1 MSETVELSRRQ
12 KYENRMNKIP
22 WFRRK
27 VGDIFRAMVIP
38 IAILAFLSIISGVL
52 ESVYT
57 NYIVVKNLQNN
68 ALAKNILIAKEVFEK
83 LMNFVPMIAAISVA
97 ATFSPNRTVGA
108 LTAFIGWIAFLAV
121 QSVLIAQT
129 GNNYHLSLF
138 LQNRTIPVDA
148 AEKGLIVK
156 ISGLTTNPLIFLNS
170 NMFVGFLVGY
180 LNALA
185 LSKITKK
192 TSTLTNATFL
202 GILIALVFS
211 IVIGFLHL
219 HIIFLLGQGLYASKD
234 SIINLNKNINLN
246 NFLTALINGSMF
258 PLSLTKYTSSLYG
271 GAVTEYDRVLL
282 ALFILPAMAIMLIF
296 SAKKGNRRFAFSFY
310 ITLILL
316 STLLGKYDALLLSIF
331 FISPFVFLMVGAIAP
346 STAAWVIAIIT
357 SKLGT
362 IIETSLL
369 GNGGVIDIAMNAIKN
384 FAKFKQAWVM
394 LLIGS
399 IWAITFTIIS
409 WAYIYYGRVCVLG
422 KGNVI
427 KEMFAY
433 EYVVENNYIV
443 FSKQKNN
450 DLGNPVRNQVADELV
465 NRAVSLIAQNEQDAI
480 LSQNII
486 SDAKRMKYTKE
497 ITIDDID
504 IQKAQETSDIQDE
517 IIFDEPDNLLIEEPS
532 LDLDGFGMGVD
543 DYDFGESEPQIP
555 NPFDNNQ
562 LSQEFEK
569 LDKKEDCINAE
580 IIEVKK
586 AEESPLKFL
595 LEDDNNFNDGF
606 EQDNIFLDPDD
617 ALTSEFDLDTNP
629 QFDDITS
636 FDDPTVTGELE
647 LPTDDPYAAIANL
660 KYKDDIDTEILSLG
674 YPIEDPVD
682 EIYEDVF
689 VENGD
694 FDLGVKREVINNI
707 PFEYTTELTPAYDT
721 PLELIDSQLDG
732 GNLDDVGTEYDY
744 SSFDVDN
751 DMMGQTDLDVLV
763 AAEYGSYDD
772 IFGLEQKEEFPDVEI
787 QEAKPVQEE
796 NVVEIAA
803 FEEKNEHEHV
813 NFGEDQREEYIE
825 PTEQTMINIESETV
839 GEYIT
844 DDSQNADKI
853 NELEEK
859 IKQLQEQLE
868 KSQEQQ
874 QVIEEPASEEFPE
887 ESIELQEEQLT
898 EQVEEAQE
906 SIEQIQTSEQKQ
918 IEEVS
923 EINQETENQFDSDID
938 LSTLEDLENLQP
950 ESENLESEEQIEEL
964 TETETQVESEEVSEE
979 TQVSNEEFELLDEF
993 TGESLEGEFK
1003 FDEPQEIQ
1011 DLETEQLV
1019 SENEVEP
1026 VEAESIEEAN
1036 ENKSE
1041 EEQDT
1046 QTKESEQTEVFAE
1059 NLESFGEFDDFS
1071 ELSELKE
1078 NTATSFESDKRIIDL
1093 EKTVVDLELRLNEA
1107 NEKHDAL
1114 MKKLMS
1120 ENERLSENQYSAE
1133 FVEKQNQKI
1142 SELNFQLQDLLIS
1155 NKLMENKILEQQKT
1169 QEFEIKNHSY
1179 EMDKM
1184 KKDMN
1189 EKISYL
1195 EEQNAKLYAIL
1206 SELTTR
1212 QIEVPVVK
1220 EAVSETIVEEPIS
1233 EELQSSEEQQIEE
1246 VSEVNQE
1253 SLIENQFDSD
1263 IDLSTLEDLENL
1275 QPESENLES
1284 EEQVEVQD
1292 EETTEAEESEQTN
1305 FNLSGEEEVEF
1316 GDLDSMNFDEPSE
1329 DGDLENQ
1336 IMAASQEFDEPESEE
1351 EQIEEIETAQLL
1363 ESEVSEEL
1371 SEDSTDLT
1379 ELNSYEFDNLEDIN
1393 LDEKT
1398 ENVSDELVE
1407 NQELQTESLEEE
1419 NIESL
1424 SSQQA
1429 PEEFSLEDVLSSNKE
1444 EAFSIGE
1451 ETSNENVEIN
1461 ESSIEE
1467 IEKSLEESDTIE
1479 QETIDEIV
1487 DETAETEMFG
1497 EEFSIGNINETSSL
1511 EDLENLQPESENL
1524 ESEEQVEVQDEET
1537 TEAEESEQT
1546 NFNLSGEEEVEFGD
1560 LDSTNF
1566 DEPSEDGD
1574 LENQIMAAS
1583 QEFDEPESEKEQ
1595 IEEIETAQLLESEVS
1610 EELSED
1616 STNLTELNSYE
1627 FDNLEDINLDEKTE
1641 NVSDE
1646 LVENQELETESLE
1659 ETSEDTNIELLE
1671 DSSSEDENLQ
1681 QFEDEVNE
1689 SLISENF
1696 VEEVSSDNQEVFNEL
1711 SSPYQDENFVIDNIE
1726 ENVDFDENQEQ
1737 KEINLEENIEDEN
1750 IFNTKETSQ
1759 SSSSIY
1765 ESESEQLLIE
1775 STENYENEVISKS
1788 SDISTSTNEYLATT
1802 TDFESNTSYVGD
1814 NLNEVNLINEIN
1826 EKDELEQLTEE
1837 DSQEEQVEALD
1848 EQSAA
1853 EEFFAEDE
1861 EQQENNYDFS
1871 QEFDFD
1877 KFEKENE
1884 EEIGTAEVEISNE
1897 TTVEAETDEWD
1908 DSYAALAFD
1917 ENSTN
1922 EEQLNLDE
1930 NEISYIENSNAP
1942 GEFQIDNQVSNLDY
1956 SDAFTKPLQKRTY
1969 SFDSKIRQ
1977 FMILSPLLGEIK
1989 AQSQNSI
1996 SILSTS
2002 GKLIMPNDA
2011 HIDFISENRDKY
2023 ILDIYGVKME
2033 ILLNPNFDK
2042 PHKQRLH
2049 NKIYANEGKQ
2059 LYKGDFFIDGN
2070 KKFYSEIGEQ
2080 MILKFTILTDPTKY
2094 EIKPLRHTSS
2104 RIEKWDGLFEIVLQ
2118 KEYVQKLRVGQEV
2131 IQLVDPNEI
2140 KE

>member
-1 MSETVELSRRQ
+1 MSETVESSRRQ

-38 IAILAFLSIISGVL
+38 IAILALLSIISGVL

-310 ITLILL
+310 ITFILL

-362 IIETSLL
+362 TIETSLL

-465 NRAVSLIAQNEQDAI
+465 NRAVSLIAQNEHDAI

-532 LDLDGFGMGVD
+532 LDLDGFGMDVD

-898 EQVEEAQE
+898 EQVEE
-906 SIEQIQTSEQKQ
+906 
-918 IEEVS
+918 
-923 EINQETENQFDSDID
+923 
-938 LSTLEDLENLQP
+938 
-950 ESENLESEEQIEEL
+950 
-964 TETETQVESEEVSEE
+964 

-993 TGESLEGEFK
+993 TGESLEGKFE

-1026 VEAESIEEAN
+1026 VEAESIEEAT
-1036 ENKSE
+1036 ETKSE

-1078 NTATSFESDKRIIDL
+1078 NTATSFENDKRIIDL

-1497 EEFSIGNINETSSL
+1497 EEFSIENINETSSL

>member
-1 MSETVELSRRQ
+1 MSETVQLSRRQ

-38 IAILAFLSIISGVL
+38 IAILAFLSVISGVL

-138 LQNRTIPVDA
+138 LQNRTIPVDV

-202 GILIALVFS
+202 GILIALAFS

-362 IIETSLL
+362 TIETSLL

-532 LDLDGFGMGVD
+532 LDLDGFGMDVD

-813 NFGEDQREEYIE
+813 NFGKDQREEYIE

-898 EQVEEAQE
+898 EQVEE
-906 SIEQIQTSEQKQ
+906 
-918 IEEVS
+918 
-923 EINQETENQFDSDID
+923 
-938 LSTLEDLENLQP
+938 
-950 ESENLESEEQIEEL
+950 
-964 TETETQVESEEVSEE
+964 

-993 TGESLEGEFK
+993 TGESLEGKFE

-1026 VEAESIEEAN
+1026 VEAESIEEAT
-1036 ENKSE
+1036 ETKSE

-1078 NTATSFESDKRIIDL
+1078 NTATSFENDKRIIDL

-1336 IMAASQEFDEPESEE
+1336 IMAASQEFDEPESEK

-1560 LDSTNF
+1560 LDSMNF

-1616 STNLTELNSYE
+1616 STDLTELNSYE

-1646 LVENQELETESLE
+1646 LVENQELQTESLE

>member
-362 IIETSLL
+362 TIETSLL

-617 ALTSEFDLDTNP
+617 ALTSEFDLDTNL

-636 FDDPTVTGELE
+636 FDDPTTVTGELE

-1114 MKKLMS
+1114 TKKLMS

-1220 EAVSETIVEEPIS
+1220 EAVLETIVEEPIS
-1233 EELQSSEEQQIEE
+1233 EESQALEQKQIEE
-1246 VSEVNQE
+1246 VSEINQE
-1253 SLIENQFDSD
+1253 TENQFDSD

-1284 EEQVEVQD
+1284 EEQVEVQA
-1292 EETTEAEESEQTN
+1292 EETTEAEETEQTN

-1329 DGDLENQ
+1329 DSDLEDQ
-1336 IMAASQEFDEPESEE
+1336 IMVASQEFDEPESEE
-1351 EQIEEIETAQLL
+1351 DQIEETETAQLL

-1398 ENVSDELVE
+1398 ENVSDEL
-1407 NQELQTESLEEE
+1407 
-1419 NIESL
+1419 
-1424 SSQQA
+1424 A
-1429 PEEFSLEDVLSSNKE
+1429 
-1444 EAFSIGE
+1444 
-1451 ETSNENVEIN
+1451 
-1461 ESSIEE
+1461 
-1467 IEKSLEESDTIE
+1467 
-1479 QETIDEIV
+1479 
-1487 DETAETEMFG
+1487 
-1497 EEFSIGNINETSSL
+1497 
-1511 EDLENLQPESENL
+1511 
-1524 ESEEQVEVQDEET
+1524 
-1537 TEAEESEQT
+1537 
-1546 NFNLSGEEEVEFGD
+1546 
-1560 LDSTNF
+1560 
-1566 DEPSEDGD
+1566 
-1574 LENQIMAAS
+1574 
-1583 QEFDEPESEKEQ
+1583 
-1595 IEEIETAQLLESEVS
+1595 
-1610 EELSED
+1610 
-1616 STNLTELNSYE
+1616 
-1627 FDNLEDINLDEKTE
+1627 
-1641 NVSDE
+1641 
-1646 LVENQELETESLE
+1646 ENQELEAEILE
-1659 ETSEDTNIELLE
+1659 ETSEDTNIDLLE
-1671 DSSSEDENLQ
+1671 DSSFEDENLQ

-1711 SSPYQDENFVIDNIE
+1711 SSPYQGEDFAIDNIE
-1726 ENVDFDENQEQ
+1726 ENVDFDETQEQ

-1750 IFNTKETSQ
+1750 IFNTEETSQ

-1765 ESESEQLLIE
+1765 ESESEQLLLE
-1775 STENYENEVISKS
+1775 STENHENEVISKS

-1837 DSQEEQVEALD
+1837 DSQEEQVEVLD

-1897 TTVEAETDEWD
+1897 TTVESETDEWN

>member
-1 MSETVELSRRQ
+1 MSETVESSRRQ

-310 ITLILL
+310 ITFILL

-362 IIETSLL
+362 TIETSLL

-465 NRAVSLIAQNEQDAI
+465 NRAVSLIAQNEHDAI

-532 LDLDGFGMGVD
+532 LDLDGFGMDVD

-647 LPTDDPYAAIANL
+647 LPTDAPYAAIANL

-898 EQVEEAQE
+898 EQVEE
-906 SIEQIQTSEQKQ
+906 
-918 IEEVS
+918 
-923 EINQETENQFDSDID
+923 
-938 LSTLEDLENLQP
+938 
-950 ESENLESEEQIEEL
+950 
-964 TETETQVESEEVSEE
+964 

-993 TGESLEGEFK
+993 TGESLEGKFE

-1026 VEAESIEEAN
+1026 VEAESIEEAT
-1036 ENKSE
+1036 ETKSE

-1078 NTATSFESDKRIIDL
+1078 NTATSFENDKRIIDL

-1497 EEFSIGNINETSSL
+1497 EEFSIENINETSSL

>member
-1 MSETVELSRRQ
+1 MSETVQLSRRQ

-38 IAILAFLSIISGVL
+38 IAILAFLSVISGVL

-138 LQNRTIPVDA
+138 LQNRTIPVDV

-202 GILIALVFS
+202 GILIALAFS

-234 SIINLNKNINLN
+234 SIINLKKNINLN
-246 NFLTALINGSMF
+246 NFLTALVNGSMF

-296 SAKKGNRRFAFSFY
+296 SAKKGNRRFSFSFY

-331 FISPFVFLMVGAIAP
+331 FISPFVFLMAGAIAP

-362 IIETSLL
+362 TIETSLL
-369 GNGGVIDIAMNAIKN
+369 GNGGAIDIAMNAIKN

-532 LDLDGFGMGVD
+532 LDLDGFGMDVD

-898 EQVEEAQE
+898 EQVEE
-906 SIEQIQTSEQKQ
+906 
-918 IEEVS
+918 
-923 EINQETENQFDSDID
+923 
-938 LSTLEDLENLQP
+938 
-950 ESENLESEEQIEEL
+950 
-964 TETETQVESEEVSEE
+964 

-993 TGESLEGEFK
+993 TGESLEGKFE

-1026 VEAESIEEAN
+1026 VEAESIEEAT
-1036 ENKSE
+1036 ETKSE

-1078 NTATSFESDKRIIDL
+1078 NTATSFENDKRIIDL

-1336 IMAASQEFDEPESEE
+1336 IMAASQEFDEPESEK

>member
-362 IIETSLL
+362 TIETSLL
-369 GNGGVIDIAMNAIKN
+369 GNGGAIDIAMNAIKN

-617 ALTSEFDLDTNP
+617 ALTSEFDLDTNL

-636 FDDPTVTGELE
+636 FDDPTTVTGELE

-1220 EAVSETIVEEPIS
+1220 EAVLETIVEEPIS

-1351 EQIEEIETAQLL
+1351 EQIEETETAQLL
-1363 ESEVSEEL
+1363 ESEVYEEL

-1398 ENVSDELVE
+1398 ENVSDEL
-1407 NQELQTESLEEE
+1407 
-1419 NIESL
+1419 
-1424 SSQQA
+1424 A
-1429 PEEFSLEDVLSSNKE
+1429 
-1444 EAFSIGE
+1444 
-1451 ETSNENVEIN
+1451 
-1461 ESSIEE
+1461 
-1467 IEKSLEESDTIE
+1467 
-1479 QETIDEIV
+1479 
-1487 DETAETEMFG
+1487 
-1497 EEFSIGNINETSSL
+1497 
-1511 EDLENLQPESENL
+1511 
-1524 ESEEQVEVQDEET
+1524 
-1537 TEAEESEQT
+1537 
-1546 NFNLSGEEEVEFGD
+1546 
-1560 LDSTNF
+1560 
-1566 DEPSEDGD
+1566 
-1574 LENQIMAAS
+1574 
-1583 QEFDEPESEKEQ
+1583 
-1595 IEEIETAQLLESEVS
+1595 
-1610 EELSED
+1610 
-1616 STNLTELNSYE
+1616 
-1627 FDNLEDINLDEKTE
+1627 
-1641 NVSDE
+1641 
-1646 LVENQELETESLE
+1646 ENQELEAEILE
-1659 ETSEDTNIELLE
+1659 ETSEDTNIDLLE

-1711 SSPYQDENFVIDNIE
+1711 SSPYQDEDFAIDNIE
-1726 ENVDFDENQEQ
+1726 ENVDFDETQEQ

-1750 IFNTKETSQ
+1750 IFNTEETSQ

-1765 ESESEQLLIE
+1765 ESESEQLLLE
-1775 STENYENEVISKS
+1775 STENHENEVISKS

-1942 GEFQIDNQVSNLDY
+1942 GEFQIGNQVSNLDY

>member
-27 VGDIFRAMVIP
+27 VGDVFRAMVIP

-202 GILIALVFS
+202 GILIALAFS

-310 ITLILL
+310 ITFILL

-362 IIETSLL
+362 TIETSLL

-465 NRAVSLIAQNEQDAI
+465 NRAVSLIAQNEHDAI

-532 LDLDGFGMGVD
+532 LDLDGFGMDVD

-898 EQVEEAQE
+898 EQVEE
-906 SIEQIQTSEQKQ
+906 
-918 IEEVS
+918 
-923 EINQETENQFDSDID
+923 
-938 LSTLEDLENLQP
+938 
-950 ESENLESEEQIEEL
+950 
-964 TETETQVESEEVSEE
+964 

-993 TGESLEGEFK
+993 TGESLEGKFE

-1026 VEAESIEEAN
+1026 VEAESIEEAT
-1036 ENKSE
+1036 ETKSE

-1078 NTATSFESDKRIIDL
+1078 NTATSFENDKRIIDL

-1497 EEFSIGNINETSSL
+1497 EEFSIENINETSSL

-1826 EKDELEQLTEE
+1826 EKNELEQLTEE
-1837 DSQEEQVEALD
+1837 DSQKEQVEALD

>member
-362 IIETSLL
+362 TIETSLL

-532 LDLDGFGMGVD
+532 LDLDGFGMDVD

-898 EQVEEAQE
+898 EQVEE
-906 SIEQIQTSEQKQ
+906 
-918 IEEVS
+918 
-923 EINQETENQFDSDID
+923 
-938 LSTLEDLENLQP
+938 
-950 ESENLESEEQIEEL
+950 
-964 TETETQVESEEVSEE
+964 

-993 TGESLEGEFK
+993 TGESLEGKFE

-1026 VEAESIEEAN
+1026 VEAESIEEAT
-1036 ENKSE
+1036 ETKSE

-1078 NTATSFESDKRIIDL
+1078 NTATSFENDKRIIDL

-1546 NFNLSGEEEVEFGD
+1546 NFNLSGEEQVEFGD

>member
-271 GAVTEYDRVLL
+271 GVVTEYDRVLL

-362 IIETSLL
+362 TIETSLL

-617 ALTSEFDLDTNP
+617 ALTSEFDLDTNL

-636 FDDPTVTGELE
+636 FDDPTTVTGELE

-1003 FDEPQEIQ
+1003 FDEPHEIQ

-1220 EAVSETIVEEPIS
+1220 EAVLETIVEEPIS
-1233 EELQSSEEQQIEE
+1233 EESQALEQKQIEE
-1246 VSEVNQE
+1246 VSEINQE
-1253 SLIENQFDSD
+1253 TENQFDSD

-1284 EEQVEVQD
+1284 EEQVEVQA
-1292 EETTEAEESEQTN
+1292 EETIEPEETEQTN

-1329 DGDLENQ
+1329 DGDLEDQ

-1351 EQIEEIETAQLL
+1351 DQIEETETAQLL

-1398 ENVSDELVE
+1398 ENVSDEL
-1407 NQELQTESLEEE
+1407 
-1419 NIESL
+1419 
-1424 SSQQA
+1424 A
-1429 PEEFSLEDVLSSNKE
+1429 
-1444 EAFSIGE
+1444 
-1451 ETSNENVEIN
+1451 
-1461 ESSIEE
+1461 
-1467 IEKSLEESDTIE
+1467 
-1479 QETIDEIV
+1479 
-1487 DETAETEMFG
+1487 
-1497 EEFSIGNINETSSL
+1497 
-1511 EDLENLQPESENL
+1511 
-1524 ESEEQVEVQDEET
+1524 
-1537 TEAEESEQT
+1537 
-1546 NFNLSGEEEVEFGD
+1546 
-1560 LDSTNF
+1560 
-1566 DEPSEDGD
+1566 
-1574 LENQIMAAS
+1574 
-1583 QEFDEPESEKEQ
+1583 
-1595 IEEIETAQLLESEVS
+1595 
-1610 EELSED
+1610 
-1616 STNLTELNSYE
+1616 
-1627 FDNLEDINLDEKTE
+1627 
-1641 NVSDE
+1641 
-1646 LVENQELETESLE
+1646 ENQELEAEILE
-1659 ETSEDTNIELLE
+1659 ETSEDTNIDLLE

-1711 SSPYQDENFVIDNIE
+1711 SSPYQDEDFAIDNIE
-1726 ENVDFDENQEQ
+1726 ENVDFDETQEQ

-1750 IFNTKETSQ
+1750 IFNTEETSQ

-1765 ESESEQLLIE
+1765 ESESEQLLLE
-1775 STENYENEVISKS
+1775 STENHENEVISKS

-1837 DSQEEQVEALD
+1837 DSQEEQVEVLD

>member
-1 MSETVELSRRQ
+1 MSETVQLSRRQ

-38 IAILAFLSIISGVL
+38 IAILAFLSVISGVL

-138 LQNRTIPVDA
+138 LQNRTIPVDV

-202 GILIALVFS
+202 GILIALAFS

-246 NFLTALINGSMF
+246 NFLTALVNGSMF

-296 SAKKGNRRFAFSFY
+296 SAKKGNRRFSFSFY

-331 FISPFVFLMVGAIAP
+331 FISPFVFLMAGAIAP

-362 IIETSLL
+362 TIETSLL
-369 GNGGVIDIAMNAIKN
+369 GNGGAIDIAMNAIKN

-480 LSQNII
+480 VSQNII

-532 LDLDGFGMGVD
+532 LDLDGFGMDVD

-898 EQVEEAQE
+898 EQVEE
-906 SIEQIQTSEQKQ
+906 
-918 IEEVS
+918 
-923 EINQETENQFDSDID
+923 
-938 LSTLEDLENLQP
+938 
-950 ESENLESEEQIEEL
+950 
-964 TETETQVESEEVSEE
+964 

-993 TGESLEGEFK
+993 TGESLEGKFE

-1026 VEAESIEEAN
+1026 VEAESIEEAT
-1036 ENKSE
+1036 ETKSE

-1078 NTATSFESDKRIIDL
+1078 NTATSFENDKRIIDL

-1546 NFNLSGEEEVEFGD
+1546 NFNLSGEEQVEFGD

>member
-362 IIETSLL
+362 TIETSLL

-617 ALTSEFDLDTNP
+617 ALTSEFDLDTNL

-636 FDDPTVTGELE
+636 FDDPTTVTGELE

-898 EQVEEAQE
+898 EQVEE
-906 SIEQIQTSEQKQ
+906 
-918 IEEVS
+918 
-923 EINQETENQFDSDID
+923 
-938 LSTLEDLENLQP
+938 
-950 ESENLESEEQIEEL
+950 
-964 TETETQVESEEVSEE
+964 

-993 TGESLEGEFK
+993 TGESLEGKFE

-1026 VEAESIEEAN
+1026 VEAESIEEAT
-1036 ENKSE
+1036 ETKSE

-1078 NTATSFESDKRIIDL
+1078 NTATSFENDKRIIDL

-1546 NFNLSGEEEVEFGD
+1546 NFNLSGEEQVEFGD

>member
-362 IIETSLL
+362 TIETSLL

-617 ALTSEFDLDTNP
+617 ALTSEFDLDTNL

-636 FDDPTVTGELE
+636 FDDPTTVTGELE

-1003 FDEPQEIQ
+1003 FDEPHEIQ

-1220 EAVSETIVEEPIS
+1220 EAVLETIVEEPIS
-1233 EELQSSEEQQIEE
+1233 KESQALEQKQIEE
-1246 VSEVNQE
+1246 VSEINQE
-1253 SLIENQFDSD
+1253 TENQFDSD

-1284 EEQVEVQD
+1284 EEQVEVQA
-1292 EETTEAEESEQTN
+1292 EETIEAEETEQTN

-1329 DGDLENQ
+1329 DGDLEDQ

-1351 EQIEEIETAQLL
+1351 DQIEETETAQLL

-1398 ENVSDELVE
+1398 ENVSDEL
-1407 NQELQTESLEEE
+1407 
-1419 NIESL
+1419 
-1424 SSQQA
+1424 A
-1429 PEEFSLEDVLSSNKE
+1429 
-1444 EAFSIGE
+1444 
-1451 ETSNENVEIN
+1451 
-1461 ESSIEE
+1461 
-1467 IEKSLEESDTIE
+1467 
-1479 QETIDEIV
+1479 
-1487 DETAETEMFG
+1487 
-1497 EEFSIGNINETSSL
+1497 
-1511 EDLENLQPESENL
+1511 
-1524 ESEEQVEVQDEET
+1524 
-1537 TEAEESEQT
+1537 
-1546 NFNLSGEEEVEFGD
+1546 
-1560 LDSTNF
+1560 
-1566 DEPSEDGD
+1566 
-1574 LENQIMAAS
+1574 
-1583 QEFDEPESEKEQ
+1583 
-1595 IEEIETAQLLESEVS
+1595 
-1610 EELSED
+1610 
-1616 STNLTELNSYE
+1616 
-1627 FDNLEDINLDEKTE
+1627 
-1641 NVSDE
+1641 
-1646 LVENQELETESLE
+1646 ENQELEAEILE
-1659 ETSEDTNIELLE
+1659 ETSEDTNIDLLE

-1711 SSPYQDENFVIDNIE
+1711 SSPYQDEDFAIDNIE
-1726 ENVDFDENQEQ
+1726 ENVDFDETQEQ

-1750 IFNTKETSQ
+1750 IFNTEETSQ

-1765 ESESEQLLIE
+1765 ESESEQLLLE
-1775 STENYENEVISKS
+1775 STENHENEVISKS

-1837 DSQEEQVEALD
+1837 DSQEEQVEVLD

-1897 TTVEAETDEWD
+1897 TTVESETDEWN

>member
-271 GAVTEYDRVLL
+271 GVVTEYDRVLL

-362 IIETSLL
+362 TIETSLL

-617 ALTSEFDLDTNP
+617 ALTSEFDLDTNL

-636 FDDPTVTGELE
+636 FDDPTTVTGELE

-1003 FDEPQEIQ
+1003 FDEPHEIQ

-1220 EAVSETIVEEPIS
+1220 EAVLETIVEEPIS
-1233 EELQSSEEQQIEE
+1233 EESQALEQKQIEE
-1246 VSEVNQE
+1246 VSEINQE
-1253 SLIENQFDSD
+1253 TENQFDSD

-1284 EEQVEVQD
+1284 EEQVEVQA
-1292 EETTEAEESEQTN
+1292 EETIEAEETEQTN

-1329 DGDLENQ
+1329 DGDLEDQ

-1351 EQIEEIETAQLL
+1351 DQIEETETAQLL

-1398 ENVSDELVE
+1398 ENVSDEL
-1407 NQELQTESLEEE
+1407 
-1419 NIESL
+1419 
-1424 SSQQA
+1424 A
-1429 PEEFSLEDVLSSNKE
+1429 
-1444 EAFSIGE
+1444 
-1451 ETSNENVEIN
+1451 
-1461 ESSIEE
+1461 
-1467 IEKSLEESDTIE
+1467 
-1479 QETIDEIV
+1479 
-1487 DETAETEMFG
+1487 
-1497 EEFSIGNINETSSL
+1497 
-1511 EDLENLQPESENL
+1511 
-1524 ESEEQVEVQDEET
+1524 
-1537 TEAEESEQT
+1537 
-1546 NFNLSGEEEVEFGD
+1546 
-1560 LDSTNF
+1560 
-1566 DEPSEDGD
+1566 
-1574 LENQIMAAS
+1574 
-1583 QEFDEPESEKEQ
+1583 
-1595 IEEIETAQLLESEVS
+1595 
-1610 EELSED
+1610 
-1616 STNLTELNSYE
+1616 
-1627 FDNLEDINLDEKTE
+1627 
-1641 NVSDE
+1641 
-1646 LVENQELETESLE
+1646 ENQELEAEILE
-1659 ETSEDTNIELLE
+1659 ETSEDTNIDLLE

-1711 SSPYQDENFVIDNIE
+1711 SSPYQDEDFAIDNIE
-1726 ENVDFDENQEQ
+1726 ENVDFDETQEQ

-1750 IFNTKETSQ
+1750 IFNTEETSQ

-1765 ESESEQLLIE
+1765 ESESEQLLLE
-1775 STENYENEVISKS
+1775 STENHENEVISKS

-1837 DSQEEQVEALD
+1837 DSQEEQVEVLD

>member
-27 VGDIFRAMVIP
+27 VGDVFRAMVIP

-121 QSVLIAQT
+121 QSVLIAQI

-202 GILIALVFS
+202 GILIALAFS

-362 IIETSLL
+362 TIETSLL
-369 GNGGVIDIAMNAIKN
+369 GNGGAIDIAMNAIKN

-617 ALTSEFDLDTNP
+617 ALTSEFDLDTNL

-636 FDDPTVTGELE
+636 FDDPTTVTGELE

-898 EQVEEAQE
+898 EQVEE
-906 SIEQIQTSEQKQ
+906 
-918 IEEVS
+918 
-923 EINQETENQFDSDID
+923 
-938 LSTLEDLENLQP
+938 
-950 ESENLESEEQIEEL
+950 
-964 TETETQVESEEVSEE
+964 

-993 TGESLEGEFK
+993 TGESLEGKFE

-1026 VEAESIEEAN
+1026 VEAESIEEAT
-1036 ENKSE
+1036 ETKSE

-1078 NTATSFESDKRIIDL
+1078 NTATSFENDKRIIDL

-1336 IMAASQEFDEPESEE
+1336 IMAASQEFDEPESEK

-1371 SEDSTDLT
+1371 SEDSTNLT

-1497 EEFSIGNINETSSL
+1497 EEFSIENINETSSL

-1560 LDSTNF
+1560 LDSMNF